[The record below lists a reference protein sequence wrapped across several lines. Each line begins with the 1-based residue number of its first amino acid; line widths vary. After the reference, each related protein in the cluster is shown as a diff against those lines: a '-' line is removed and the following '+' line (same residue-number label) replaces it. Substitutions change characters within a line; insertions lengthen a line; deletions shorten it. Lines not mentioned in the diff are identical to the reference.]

1 MRTDLTDLER
11 QKALDHIYLPRPRRD
26 LTLLSTSELA
36 RRLNLPESRMAKA
49 IRDGALRPLGTVG
62 RVTLIGLT
70 EDEIEELGRTL
81 SSS

>member
-1 MRTDLTDLER
+1 M
-11 QKALDHIYLPRPRRD
+11 AIHLPRPRHD

-36 RRLNLPESRMAKA
+36 RLLNIPESRMAKA
-49 IRDGALRPLGTVG
+49 LRDGAIRPLGTVG

-70 EDEIEELGRTL
+70 EDEIEDLRQTL

>member
-1 MRTDLTDLER
+1 MAIHLS
-11 QKALDHIYLPRPRRD
+11 RPRRD

-49 IRDGALRPLGTVG
+49 IRDGVLRPLGTVG

-70 EDEIEELGRTL
+70 DDEIEELGRTL
-81 SSS
+81 SAH